1 MWLLVVLAQL
11 GSVGGVLWMTGRLP
25 TWFSEQQ
32 LSHGLRAAR
41 WVFSHALIKSFIR
54 LHQTQNLEVAAVLCS
69 QQDTQSGSETASQ
82 CTASLTSSQH
92 RRRMGRWIL
101 HYFLDYQI
109 TTYTASQCCDDYHYV
124 LYCAVVTC
132 ILIPCAFGSFLSRI
146 FQQLAFNQIC
156 PSDVSNQSFNSSH
169 CKCHSSGSWML
180 ATMTIELW

>member
-101 HYFLDYQI
+101 DYFFRLSDYNVYSI
-109 TTYTASQCCDDYHYV
+109 TMLWWPPLCSLLCCCDLHSNS
-124 LYCAVVTC
+124 LC
-132 ILIPCAFGSFLSRI
+132 IRVILSRI
-146 FQQLAFNQIC
+146 FQQLSIQPNLSLRCF
-156 PSDVSNQSFNSSH
+156 
-169 CKCHSSGSWML
+169 
-180 ATMTIELW
+180 